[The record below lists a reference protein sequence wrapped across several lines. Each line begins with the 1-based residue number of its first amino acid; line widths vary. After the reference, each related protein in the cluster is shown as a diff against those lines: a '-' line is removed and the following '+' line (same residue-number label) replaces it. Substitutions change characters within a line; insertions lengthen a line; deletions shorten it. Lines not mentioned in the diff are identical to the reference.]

1 METNNVIETIIK
13 ELDRRKLDIEWGR
26 FNSCNAYIGNTQYIE
41 CEGTTYKVIPIKSYH
56 TVVGYYDVN
65 EDVAYEY
72 GKYSSTTSKQ
82 FTQICNQRLGH
93 PKRVLVNV
101 STGGRY

>member
-1 METNNVIETIIK
+1 METNIFIETIIK
-13 ELDRRKLDIEWGR
+13 ELDRRKDNIEWGR
-26 FNSCNAYIGNTQYIE
+26 FNYCNAYIGNTQYIVF
-41 CEGTTYKVIPIKSYH
+41 GGITYKIIPIKSYN
-56 TVVGYYDVN
+56 TIVGYYN
-65 EDVAYEY
+65 ETEDTAYEY

-93 PKRVLVNV
+93 PNRVLVNV